1 MAWFVRAALSAL
13 PPDLDRLA
21 SDWQPVS
28 PLAIETAARSRCR
41 ALVQSLLLCDSRK
54 QAGKP
59 YGTPTVAQ
67 PWGNLLVS
75 YSNVLGFNSLE
86 LPPFSSGWNAPIDAA
101 ALFVDGAAVN
111 SSTWRWTPYSVLR
124 RTAVADRPNVAT
136 ELRMVYESQVR
147 PP

>member
-1 MAWFVRAALSAL
+1 M
-13 PPDLDRLA
+13 
-21 SDWQPVS
+21 
-28 PLAIETAARSRCR
+28 
-41 ALVQSLLLCDSRK
+41 
-54 QAGKP
+54 GKP